1 MQIHIKYFASV
12 REALGRSSES
22 WETQQTTLVGL
33 RKELQ
38 ERGEPWQTAL
48 GSEKPLRAALN
59 QAMVH
64 GDADLKDGDEVA
76 YFPPVTGG

>member
-1 MQIHIKYFASV
+1 VQIQIKYFASV

-22 WETQQTTLVGL
+22 WETQQTTLVAL

-38 ERGEPWQTAL
+38 ARGEPWHTAL
-48 GSEKPLRAALN
+48 APEQPLRAALN

-64 GDADLKDGDEVA
+64 GDAELSDGDEVA